1 MSLWFSYNL
10 CLLSGFWLYG
20 FFNKTYKF
28 QRLFNALIER
38 IWTWRSLVFYT
49 WLNHD
54 KMTFRERAKVSFFL
68 TLSCSEAISISNM
81 HWKSISDFQNNALID
96 LKQPRLTF
104 NRKIFLFVTCF
115 QLQYPW
121 LSSCSLFS
129 LPFPARHVRAIR
141 FMFPRLSLELNIFFG
156 CQKITSL
163 PDILFVLFIKN
174 EICEGSLLFGL
185 P

>member
-1 MSLWFSYNL
+1 MGFLTKHTNSSASSTHSLK
-10 CLLSGFWLYG
+10 G
-20 FFNKTYKF
+20 
-28 QRLFNALIER
+28 
-38 IWTWRSLVFYT
+38 SLVFYT

-54 KMTFRERAKVSFFL
+54 KITFRERAKVSFFL

-163 PDILFVLFIKN
+163 PDIVFVLFIKN

>member
-49 WLNHD
+49 LLNHD

-104 NRKIFLFVTCF
+104 NRKIFFVRYLFSITVSVIVIMF
-115 QLQYPW
+115 IVFLAF
-121 LSSCSLFS
+121 SCSPCQSNPLHVSSAFFRTEHIFR
-129 LPFPARHVRAIR
+129 LP
-141 FMFPRLSLELNIFFG
+141 
-156 CQKITSL
+156 
-163 PDILFVLFIKN
+163 KN
-174 EICEGSLLFGL
+174 H
-185 P
+185 